1 MASTTATQNDHQAVS
16 DDATPKGRY
25 KSTLLSPRQ
34 GLSSSSTLAPEFLHS
49 FGFAKITTASS
60 DAGMFTSTKLFET
73 L

>member
-1 MASTTATQNDHQAVS
+1 MASTPATQNDHQGVC

-49 FGFAKITTASS
+49 FGFAKTTAPS